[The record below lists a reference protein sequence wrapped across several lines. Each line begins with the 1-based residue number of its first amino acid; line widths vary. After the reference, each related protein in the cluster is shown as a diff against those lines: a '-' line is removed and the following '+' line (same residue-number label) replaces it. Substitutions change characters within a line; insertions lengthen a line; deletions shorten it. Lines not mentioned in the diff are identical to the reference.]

1 MTLTSTSTYKEFQTT
16 EFYKEQKNYLM
27 TQKPTGSDRELFTDQ
42 QAEGMLNS
50 FYWRSYWADNLE
62 GIS

>member
-1 MTLTSTSTYKEFQTT
+1 MTLSNTSTYKEFQET

-27 TQKPTGSDRELFTDQ
+27 TQKPAGTDRELFTEQ
-42 QAEGMLNS
+42 QAEGMMDS
-50 FYWRSYWADNLE
+50 FYWRSYHQNNLE

>member
-1 MTLTSTSTYKEFQTT
+1 MTLSNTSTYKEFQTT
-16 EFYKEQKNYLM
+16 KFYKSMKNYVM
-27 TQKPTGSDRELFTDQ
+27 TQAPTGSEPFTEQ

-50 FYWRSYWADNLE
+50 FYWRSYHKDNLE